1 MNISGFVSFETRSR
15 QLFLCKR
22 CSTLKKQMKNNYLIY
37 LTILVLC
44 AGSCNPS
51 VTYDKP
57 EEIIIAGKI
66 LNASEDQGY
75 INISV
80 SHLGFKEE
88 ILNPRLDKDGCF
100 HTTFES
106 YLPTEIVFNYNT
118 HFVAVA
124 YPKDSLYLEFDGK
137 KAKNPDVQRNIKFSG
152 DHAKTNQEIVSFLE
166 VSKKNQLDYEEM
178 NVAIRDMEPKEFKSL
193 MDSIKH
199 NRLKVSTDFNKT
211 NKTEGEKRLRELLVL
226 LKLDGFEKRYPE
238 ILSGGEQQRVA
249 MARALVVNPQI
260 LLLDEP
266 LSALDPRLR
275 EEFHLVLKQLQH
287 NTTATIL
294 MVTHNFSEAL
304 ALGGRGA
311 VMNAGQIEQA
321 GSMEDI
327 FQRPKSTM
335 VADFV
340 GMKNLFAVTIHRK
353 IAHIGGLQIQLGHS
367 CSSGHRFIAIRPE
380 DIVLSLEQLHSSM
393 RNSFSGRIVRII
405 PQGFYY
411 EIDIEVDKVNFCA
424 LITKGALL
432 EMELQEGK
440 EIFLFFKS
448 TAIHAF

>member
-1 MNISGFVSFETRSR
+1 MISIENLHVDLGEFY
-15 QLFLCKR
+15 
-22 CSTLKKQMKNNYLIY
+22 LKDINLEIKANEFFIIMGPSGAGK
-37 LTILVLC
+37 TILLE
-44 AGSCNPS
+44 
-51 VTYDKP
+51 T
-57 EEIIIAGKI
+57 IAGLVQSKTGCIKI
-66 LNASEDQGY
+66 GAQDITKLAPEKRGISIVYQDYALFPHLTVIE
-75 INISV
+75 NIRYGL
-80 SHLGFKEE
+80 H
-88 ILNPRLDKDGCF
+88 
-100 HTTFES
+100 
-106 YLPTEIVFNYNT
+106 
-118 HFVAVA
+118 
-124 YPKDSLYLEFDGK
+124 
-137 KAKNPDVQRNIKFSG
+137 
-152 DHAKTNQEIVSFLE
+152 
-166 VSKKNQLDYEEM
+166 
-178 NVAIRDMEPKEFKSL
+178 
-193 MDSIKH
+193 
-199 NRLKVSTDFNKT
+199 FNKT

-380 DIVLSLEQLHSSM
+380 DIVLSSEQLQSSM